1 MNEPG
6 QKRRHLAIVDFGVGN
21 QRSLQ
26 ASCRQLGHRAVISH
40 EPEVLDKADV
50 LLLPG
55 VGAFPIAMANLHSL
69 NLVQYMQLASKKQRG
84 IIGICLGMQLLTEQ
98 SSELENTA
106 GLGLIPGK
114 TVALESC
121 RWHIGWNNLEVPHGH
136 LLLRHSDGEVMYFNH
151 SFCYDGPDEH
161 IAAVCRLEPGGAQ
174 IVAAIQRDHLIGLQF
189 HPEKSQQPGLKLLAD
204 AIRTLS

>member
-1 MNEPG
+1 MKTPNE
-6 QKRRHLAIVDFGVGN
+6 KRRHLAIVDFGLGN

-26 ASCRQLGHRAVISH
+26 ASCRKLGHRAVISH

-55 VGAFPIAMANLHSL
+55 VGAFPIAMANLHRL
-69 NLVQYMQLASKKQRG
+69 NLVNYLQNASQGRRG

-98 SSELENTA
+98 SSELEDIT
-106 GLGLIPGK
+106 GLGLIPGR
-114 TVALESC
+114 TVALEIC
-121 RWHIGWNNLEVPHGH
+121 RWHIGWNNLEVHHGH
-136 LLLRHSDGEVMYFNH
+136 PLLRHSDGEVMYFNH

-161 IAAVCRLEPGGAQ
+161 IAAICCLEPGGAQ

-204 AIRTLS
+204 AISTLS